1 MKISELKS
9 EIKNY
14 IYEILS
20 EEVNELEIVYGRDS
34 ASKNLA
40 KKALQNNPVAKSLT
54 SADRNKLTKSIDT
67 DPDGGIISLEEKE
80 TLDEARPS
88 SALVIG
94 DIEKANAVKNQYKG
108 KWIEKMIDLI
118 IDAGESGIGQSAV
131 AAQLGKVQQAIN
143 PQVRALTAAGVFST
157 VGGAPAPSAPKE
169 KVAKEKVAKVK
180 PSKDEE
186 ETDIEDTYYKADAED
201 VSFDDEKEP
210 SKSEFEKAEKELGK
224 GIKQAKK
231 LSSEDEEKYQRL
243 EKGIKAKVA
252 KLEKM
257 SAAERAKSVDMTVL
271 KDIIGRK
278 DVQNLFSSK
287 GLDVYD
293 LVSDI
298 ID

>member
-1 MKISELKS
+1 MKISDLKL
-9 EIKNY
+9 EIKKY
-14 IYEILS
+14 IVEILS
-20 EEVNELEIVYGRDS
+20 EDVNEEIIPYSSNSISKTNAIKTLKNNRTYKQLSGKDRTDLE
-34 ASKNLA
+34 
-40 KKALQNNPVAKSLT
+40 
-54 SADRNKLTKSIDT
+54 KSITQDT
-67 DPDGGIISLEEKE
+67 DGGILNLPEAKI
-80 TLDEARPS
+80 DEARPS

-94 DIEKANAVKNQYKG
+94 DMEKANAVKDQYKG
-108 KWIEKMIDLI
+108 KWLEKMIDII
-118 IDAGESGIGQSAV
+118 IDAGEAGIGQSAV
-131 AAQLGKVQQAIN
+131 ADQLGKVQQAIN

-169 KVAKEKVAKVK
+169 KIAKEKPVK
-180 PSKDEE
+180 EKPAKDEE
-186 ETDIEDTYYKADAED
+186 SDVEDTYYKADAED
-201 VSFDDEKEP
+201 VGFDDEKEP

-231 LSSEDEEKYQRL
+231 LSSEDEEKFQRL

-257 SAAERAKSVDMTVL
+257 STAERAKSVDMSIL
-271 KDIIGRK
+271 KDLISRK
-278 DVQNLFSSK
+278 EVQNLFSSK

>member
-20 EEVNELEIVYGRDS
+20 EDLTTIDENTGNVELPAGSPPNDIKKYTSQGLNVKIVP
-34 ASKNLA
+34 NL
-40 KKALQNNPVAKSLT
+40 K
-54 SADRNKLTKSIDT
+54 
-67 DPDGGIISLEEKE
+67 
-80 TLDEARPS
+80 EARPS

-143 PQVRALTAAGVFST
+143 PQVRALTAAGVITT

-169 KVAKEKVAKVK
+169 KIAKEKIAKVK

-186 ETDIEDTYYKADAED
+186 ETDIEDTYYKADADD

-210 SKSEFEKAEKELGK
+210 SKKDIEKEKIATVSKFKIPQEKFEDFKLK
-224 GIKQAKK
+224 LKTVVDKIK
-231 LSSEDEEKYQRL
+231 SMPGGDEKDRKMAALKQF
-243 EKGIKAKVA
+243 IKNPELVKAFK
-252 KLEKM
+252 
-257 SAAERAKSVDMTVL
+257 ER
-271 KDIIGRK
+271 
-278 DVQNLFSSK
+278 DVTIDT
-287 GLDVYD
+287 GD
-293 LVSDI
+293 LVG
-298 ID
+298 